1 MMIQGK
7 TLWQHAAGDPAH
19 KHVDLCLEWGAILN
33 GPGGKGEWNDG
44 ACYGEGRK
52 QTDLRRFCEETEMK
66 NGDIVVLRIGTTEI
80 YGVGVVGQ

>member
-1 MMIQGK
+1 MAQVGR
-7 TLWQHAAGDPAH
+7 
-19 KHVDLCLEWGAILN
+19 VN
-33 GPGGKGEWNDG
+33 GMT
-44 ACYGEGRK
+44 ALVMVEGRK